1 MYLRCK
7 LDEILKDRNNMSI
20 REAEKLTGLNFETL
34 RKLYNNDALQW
45 HRDTLAQV
53 MDSFNISDINE
64 LIEIIE
70 GDRPATSAEKKKK
83 EDRA

>member
-7 LDEILKDRNNMSI
+7 LDEILKDKNNMSI

-34 RKLYNNDALQW
+34 RKLYNNDAMQW
-45 HRDTLAQV
+45 HRDTLAQL
-53 MDSFNISDINE
+53 MTGLNISDISD
-64 LIEIIE
+64 LIEIVE

-83 EDRA
+83 DRA

>member
-1 MYLRCK
+1 MYLRCR
-7 LDEILKDRNNMSI
+7 LDEILKDKNMSI
-20 REAEKLTGLNFETL
+20 REAEKLTGLHFETL

-64 LIEIIE
+64 LIEIVE

>member
-7 LDEILKDRNNMSI
+7 LDEILKDKNNMSI

-34 RKLYNNDALQW
+34 RKLYNNDAMQW
-45 HRDTLAQV
+45 HRDTLAQLMV
-53 MDSFNISDINE
+53 GLNISDISD
-64 LIEIIE
+64 LIETVE

-83 EDRA
+83 DRA

>member
-1 MYLRCK
+1 MYLRCR
-7 LDEILKDRNNMSI
+7 LDEILKDRNGMSI
-20 REAEKLTGLNFETL
+20 REAEKLTGLHFETL

-64 LIEIIE
+64 LIEIVE

-83 EDRA
+83 EDNA